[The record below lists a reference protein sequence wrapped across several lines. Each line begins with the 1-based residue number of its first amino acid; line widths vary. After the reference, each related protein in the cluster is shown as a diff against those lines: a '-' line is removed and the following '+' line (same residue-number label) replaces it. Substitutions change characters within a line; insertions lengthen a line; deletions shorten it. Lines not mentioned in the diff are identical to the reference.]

1 MILTIYFSTPASIV
15 LTLLAA
21 AMWGSWMQV
30 IKHKREYPI
39 LGLTFLLYL
48 FSFILV
54 WAITLILSP
63 RLLPEGLFATIGGS
77 TDVMWEIM
85 LGGAMMSAGMILS
98 LAIMQRLGLTL
109 ATTLSGAITSILGVI
124 TSIYKE
130 GLPDSPYALPVIV
143 ATAVIFLLA
152 GYICSKASQMC
163 VEDREGGKHAE
174 KINNPVTVKVILLIV
189 LTSVLMN
196 GWASGTAT
204 GTSAELPP
212 ILTCAFMVTGS
223 AFSVAVIGSIVFTM
237 KRQWK
242 AVLCIGTCKRPLVLG
257 VIAALCHYGGN
268 VISIYAMPAIS
279 ATMSFLFG
287 KTANIWTYFWGFYYK
302 EFEGARRKTVITLAV
317 GLLLYFGGLGLLFLY
332 NYG

>member
-1 MILTIYFSTPASIV
+1 M

-30 IKHKREYPI
+30 IKHKKEYPI

-54 WAITLILSP
+54 WTITLLLAP
-63 RLLPEGLFATIGGS
+63 ALLPEGLVTTIGRS
-77 TDVMWEIM
+77 RDVMWEIM

-98 LAIMQRLGLTL
+98 LDIMQRLGLTL
-109 ATTLSGAITSILGVI
+109 ATTLSGAVTSILGVL

-130 GLPDSPYALPVIV
+130 GLPDSPYALPVIA
-143 ATAVIFLLA
+143 ATAAIFLLA
-152 GYICSKASQMC
+152 GYICSRASAMC
-163 VEDREGGKHAE
+163 AQDREQDSRPKEQE
-174 KINNPVTVKVILLIV
+174 KSPVTVKVIALIIV
-189 LTSVLMN
+189 NSVLMN

-204 GTSAELPP
+204 GTSAGLPP
-212 ILTCAFMVTGS
+212 ILTCAFMATGS
-223 AFSVAVIGSIVFTM
+223 ALSVVVIGSVVFTG
-237 KRQWK
+237 KSQWK
-242 AVLCIGTCKRPLVLG
+242 TVLCIGSDKKPLFLG
-257 VIAALCHYGGN
+257 VAAALCHYGGN

-287 KTANIWTYFWGFYYK
+287 KTANLWTYFWGFYYR
-302 EFEGARRKTVITLAV
+302 EFEGAKKKTMITLAA
-317 GLLLYFGGLGLLFLY
+317 GLLLYFAGLGLLFLY